1 MIYNCDQTFITFHC
15 RQRLPAQKT
24 ETGSSEF
31 FSPSS
36 DYYSLS
42 PASPTPTSGHQ
53 NVNNGQEPGPGPGPW
68 SQPIYAK
75 IVKSKQQE
83 DAWADAGNMANDDI
97 NKVKDDNNLRT
108 PPSNKTQKS
117 LVTRSSS
124 STDPR
129 KKPSAPNFTADYDK
143 MDSRRHSWAGDKK
156 GNKDY
161 ELN

>member
-1 MIYNCDQTFITFHC
+1 M
-15 RQRLPAQKT
+15 PAQKT

-42 PASPTPTSGHQ
+42 PASPTPT
-53 NVNNGQEPGPGPGPW
+53 PGPGHQTVNHGQEAGHW

-75 IVKSKQQE
+75 IVKSKQQ
-83 DAWADAGNMANDDI
+83 DDDWADAGNMANDDI
-97 NKVKDDNNLRT
+97 NKVKDDNNLGT
-108 PPSNKTQKS
+108 TPSNKTQKS